1 MLRRASAAAAT
12 KLQSQASEIPQPL
25 VQKAQLLLARA
36 YRSVDP
42 EKSLTAYRKALHRY
56 FPAELL
62 DQLDGTAP
70 TNFLEAIEQAA
81 RAFAQLQ
88 DRALAALAASD
99 PPSLASVAQGSAS
112 RLSVSA
118 STTTS
123 TSRGPSPRGPSPRAP
138 SPRGPSPPSDGAVDS
153 PSESIVDQLED
164 LEPPIS
170 PEEPVDVSNSVFTT
184 PRACRCPDF
193 IYFSQAQPLI
203 VASAPISASSDSSA
217 QHRDATLQQLAKGAV
232 ALLAEVLVAE
242 VASPVRQL
250 SLHCILCAVDETADL
265 CLGIPPGSYHRD
277 LAEFFRAVLKQPWF
291 YCDALLLAGQRAL
304 RSTSTPALDGPL
316 TRKDSVSQQSQEDF
330 FRALSGALTL
340 GDEVRASRI
349 LSGITACLSTLTAD
363 LQSPILSLMIEMGAA
378 LLDARWEWFNER
390 TRLRIRRLFCK
401 EVQAATRSVEER
413 AFSALYDT
421 LQSQCVLIR

>member
-184 PRACRCPDF
+184 PRA
-193 IYFSQAQPLI
+193 S
-203 VASAPISASSDSSA
+203 SSDSSA